1 MERSI
6 YGVCVQKPGIW
17 LNKRCTVLA
26 CTPTRYGTRKERSRL
41 WFHFL
46 LSLYIMYTPIDA
58 LQVLIFVSPVQPGSR
73 VLRVQTEG
81 VTAEGIM
88 SIRTSPFTLAETIS

>member
-6 YGVCVQKPGIW
+6 YGVCVQKPGIC

-46 LSLYIMYTPIDA
+46 LSLHIMYTPTDA
-58 LQVLIFVSPVQPGSR
+58 LQVLIFVFPVQPSSR
-73 VLRVQTEG
+73 VLRVQTAR
-81 VTAEGIM
+81 VTAEGVM
-88 SIRTSPFTLAETIS
+88 SIRTSPFTLADTIS